1 MNINNTNNINS
12 TKYIFVTGGV
22 VSGIGKGLT
31 VASLGRLLK
40 NRGYRVTIQKFDPY
54 INVDPG
60 TMSPYQHGEV
70 FVTNDGAETDLDL
83 GHYERFI
90 DENLSINNSV
100 TTGKIY
106 WSVLN
111 KERRGDYNGGT
122 VQVIPHITDEIK
134 ERIYRVASRP
144 DGEVDVVIAEIG
156 GTVGDI
162 EATHFFEA
170 IRQVVSDKGRENVL
184 YIHVTL
190 VPFVCG
196 SDELK
201 TKPTQQS
208 VKTLLSLGIQPNILI
223 CRSER
228 EIPLDMKAKIAS
240 FCNVRKEDVIQN
252 LTASSLYAVPLMLE
266 EQGITDAVC
275 HHLNMDNPE
284 PDLTEWRDM
293 VKRHENAKKTVTVGL
308 VGKYCALPD
317 AYLSV
322 MEALRH
328 AGFANNANLDIKL
341 INSEDITRKNVAEIL
356 KGCGAVIVPGGFGE
370 RGLDGML
377 ETARYARMN
386 KIPYFGISL
395 GMHIA
400 AIEFARNVLGI
411 KEANSVEFGGGAA
424 TENIIDV
431 TPEHHAEKEA
441 KMRLGLFPCKLEEG
455 SIAQSV
461 YGDVLIYER
470 HRHRYEFNNVYRN
483 RFAENGF
490 IITGVSPDDK
500 LAEIIELKKD
510 IHPWYVGA
518 QFHPE
523 FISRPNRP
531 HPLMTDF
538 IKNAVKK

>member
-1 MNINNTNNINS
+1 MS

-31 VASLGRLLK
+31 TASLGRLLK

-70 FVTNDGAETDLDL
+70 FVTDDGAETDLDL
-83 GHYERFI
+83 GHYERFT
-90 DENLSINNSV
+90 DENLSVNNSI

-111 KERRGDYNGGT
+111 KERRGDYAGGT
-122 VQVIPHITDEIK
+122 VQVIPHITNEIK
-134 ERIYRVASRP
+134 ERIYRVASLP
-144 DGEVDVVIAEIG
+144 DGEADVVITEIG

-162 EATHFFEA
+162 EGTPFLEA

-201 TKPTQQS
+201 TKPTQHS
-208 VKTLLSLGIQPNILI
+208 VKTLLSMGIQPNILI

-228 EIPLDMKAKIAS
+228 KIPSDMKEKIAS

-266 EQGITDAVC
+266 DEGLTDAVC
-275 HHLNMDNPE
+275 HHLNIANPE
-284 PDLTEWRDM
+284 PDLTEWVGM
-293 VKRHENAKKTVTVGL
+293 VKRQENTTKTLTVGL
-308 VGKYCALPD
+308 IGKYCALPD

-322 MEALRH
+322 MEAIRH
-328 AGFANNANLDIKL
+328 GGFANDAALDIKL
-341 INSEDITRKNVAEIL
+341 INSEEITRENASREL
-356 KGCGAVIVPGGFGE
+356 KECQAIVVPGGFGE
-370 RGLDGML
+370 RGVEGMI
-377 ETARYARMN
+377 ETARYAREN
-386 KIPYFGISL
+386 KVPYFGICL

-400 AIEFARNVLGI
+400 AIEFARGVLGI
-411 KEANSVEFGGGAA
+411 TGATSGEFSGTAEGEKS
-424 TENIIDV
+424 ENIIDI
-431 TPEHHAEKEA
+431 TPDQKETD
-441 KMRLGLFPCKLEEG
+441 KSGEVRRGLYPCKLEEG
-455 SIAQSV
+455 TISRAV
-461 YGDVLIYER
+461 YGDMLIFER
-470 HRHRYEFNNVYRN
+470 HRHRYEFNNVYRS
-483 RFAENGF
+483 RFQEKGMVLAGL
-490 IITGVSPDDK
+490 SPDGK
-500 LAEIIELKKD
+500 LAEIIELPKTA
-510 IHPWYVGA
+510 HPWYVGV

-523 FISRPNRP
+523 FKSRPNRP
-531 HPLMTDF
+531 HPLFADM
-538 IKNAVKK
+538 IKTALEINS

>member
-1 MNINNTNNINS
+1 MS

-31 VASLGRLLK
+31 TASLGRLLK

-70 FVTNDGAETDLDL
+70 FVTDDGAETDLDL

-90 DENLSINNSV
+90 DENLSINNSI

-122 VQVIPHITDEIK
+122 VQVIPHITNEIK
-134 ERIYRVASRP
+134 ERIYRVASQP

-162 EATHFFEA
+162 EGTHFFEA

-208 VKTLLSLGIQPNILI
+208 VKTLLSLGIQPNILV

-228 EIPLDMKAKIAS
+228 EIPADMKEKIAS

-266 EQGITDAVC
+266 KEGLTNAVC
-275 HHLNMDNPE
+275 HHLGMENRT
-284 PDLTEWRDM
+284 PDLTEWVEM
-293 VKRHENAKKTVTVGL
+293 VKRHENAERTLTLGL

-322 MEALRH
+322 TEAFHH
-328 AGFANNANLDIKL
+328 AGIVNDARLEIRY
-341 INSEDITRKNVAEIL
+341 INSEEVTRTNAGKIL
-356 KGCGAVIVPGGFGE
+356 KGCQAFVVPGGFGE
-370 RGLDGML
+370 RGVEGMI
-377 ETARYARMN
+377 ETARYARIN
-386 KIPYFGISL
+386 KIPYLGLSL
-395 GMHIA
+395 GMNAA

-411 KEANSVEFGGGAA
+411 EGASSVEFNDGD
-424 TENIIDV
+424 ENIIDIM
-431 TPEHHAEKEA
+431 PGQNDAGAEKSA
-441 KMRLGLFPCKLEEG
+441 MRLGLCPCKLEDGTISRE
-455 SIAQSV
+455 A
-461 YGDVLIYER
+461 YGDILTYER
-470 HRHRYEFNNVYRN
+470 HRHRYEFNNTFRS
-483 RFAENGF
+483 RFQENGMVLA
-490 IITGVSPDDK
+490 GLSPDGK
-500 LAEIIELKKD
+500 LVEILELCKSM
-510 IHPWYVGA
+510 HPWYVA
-518 QFHPE
+518 VQFHPE
-523 FISRPNRP
+523 FKSRPNKP
-531 HPLMTDF
+531 HPLISNM
-538 IKNAVKK
+538 IKTALESGR

>member
-1 MNINNTNNINS
+1 MN

-31 VASLGRLLK
+31 TASLGRLLK
-40 NRGYRVTIQKFDPY
+40 NRGYKVTIQKFDPY

-70 FVTNDGAETDLDL
+70 FVTDDGAETDLDL

-90 DENLSINNSV
+90 DENLSINNSI

-122 VQVIPHITDEIK
+122 VQVIPHITNEIK
-134 ERIYRVASRP
+134 DRIYRVASGA

-190 VPFVCG
+190 VPFVPG

-208 VKTLLSLGIQPNILI
+208 VKTLLSLGIQPNILV
-223 CRSER
+223 CRSEC
-228 EIPLDMKAKIAS
+228 EIPVDMKEKIAS
-240 FCNVRKEDVIQN
+240 FCNVRKEDVIEN

-266 EQGITDAVC
+266 NQGLTNAVC
-275 HHLNMDNPE
+275 HHLNMENSDAN
-284 PDLTEWRDM
+284 LTEWTAM
-293 VKRHENAKKTVTVGL
+293 VKRHENAEKTLTVGL
-308 VGKYCALPD
+308 VGKYCELPD

-322 MEALRH
+322 AEALRH
-328 AGFANNANLDIKL
+328 GGIVNDVKLEIKF
-341 INSEDITRKNVAEIL
+341 INSEEITRKNVSKIL
-356 KGCGAVIVPGGFGE
+356 GGCEAFVVPGGFGE
-370 RGLDGML
+370 RGVEGMI
-377 ETARYARMN
+377 EAARYARMQ
-386 KIPYFGISL
+386 KIPYLGLSL
-395 GMHIA
+395 GMTA
-400 AIEFARNVLGI
+400 AVIEFARNVLGI
-411 KEANSVEFGGGAA
+411 EGASSIEFDNGD
-424 TENIIDV
+424 ENIIDIM
-431 TPEHHAEKEA
+431 PGQNDADKAEKA
-441 KMRLGLFPCKLEEG
+441 AMRLGLHPCKLEENTT
-455 SIAQSV
+455 AREL
-461 YGDVLIYER
+461 YGENLIYER
-470 HRHRYEFNNVYRN
+470 HRHRYEFSNTFRS
-483 RFAENGF
+483 RFQEK
-490 IITGVSPDDK
+490 GVILSGLSPDGK
-500 LAEIIELKKD
+500 LVEIIELDKKL
-510 IHPWYVGA
+510 HPWFIAA

-523 FISRPNRP
+523 FKSRPNKP
-531 HPLMTDF
+531 HPLF
-538 IKNAVKK
+538 AALIKTALSLTEKE

>member
-1 MNINNTNNINS
+1 MENMS

-31 VASLGRLLK
+31 TASLGRLLK
-40 NRGYRVTIQKFDPY
+40 NRGYKVTIQKFDPY

-70 FVTNDGAETDLDL
+70 FVTDDGAETDLDL

-122 VQVIPHITDEIK
+122 VQVIPHITNEIK
-134 ERIYRVASRP
+134 ERIYRVASGA
-144 DGEVDVVIAEIG
+144 DGNVDVVIAEIG

-170 IRQVVSDKGRENVL
+170 IRQVAYDKGRENVL

-208 VKTLLSLGIQPNILI
+208 VKTLLSLGIQPNILV
-223 CRSER
+223 CRSEC
-228 EIPLDMKAKIAS
+228 EIPVDMKEKIAS

-266 EQGITDAVC
+266 AQGLTNAVC
-275 HHLNMDNPE
+275 HHLGMENTDPN
-284 PDLTEWRDM
+284 LSEWTAM
-293 VKRHENAKKTVTVGL
+293 VKRHENAKKTLTVGL
-308 VGKYCALPD
+308 VGKYCELPD

-322 MEALRH
+322 AEALRH
-328 AGFANNANLDIKL
+328 GGIVNDARLEIKF
-341 INSEDITRKNVAEIL
+341 INSEEITRKNVAKIL
-356 KGCGAVIVPGGFGE
+356 GGCGAFVVPGGFGE
-370 RGLDGML
+370 RGVEGMI
-377 ETARYARMN
+377 EAARYARMQ
-386 KIPYFGISL
+386 KIPYLGLSL
-395 GMHIA
+395 GMTAA

-411 KEANSVEFGGGAA
+411 ENASSVEFDSGD
-424 TENIIDV
+424 ENIIDILPG
-431 TPEHHAEKEA
+431 TEEAEKSA
-441 KMRLGLFPCKLEEG
+441 AMRLGLRPCKLEEG
-455 SIAQSV
+455 TAAQAL
-461 YGDVLIYER
+461 YGESLIYER
-470 HRHRYEFNNVYRN
+470 HRHRYEFNNTFRS
-483 RFAENGF
+483 RFQDK
-490 IITGVSPDDK
+490 GVILSGLSPDGK
-500 LAEIIELKKD
+500 LVEIIELDKKL
-510 IHPWYVGA
+510 HPWFVA
-518 QFHPE
+518 VQFHPE
-523 FISRPNRP
+523 FKSRPNKP
-531 HPLMTDF
+531 HPLFTSL
-538 IKNAVKK
+538 IRAALSLINKE